1 MVFVIPEIIFFISK
15 QKTTYKYYNCN
26 NKRILLELTRQEES
40 ALKGEQGEVMQMAHR
55 ILVATGEATDA
66 EKLIPIEWAHLSGVN
81 YNTIGDAGEE
91 FLSSISKDARVKV
104 KTTLNPM
111 GFDIDNVS
119 NYGLDENFISKQLSI
134 KNSYENMGVI
144 PSFSCI
150 PYEIYDIPK
159 SETQVAF
166 AESNAA
172 IHANSFDN
180 LKTNKES
187 AFSAL
192 ASAIIGKSPYSSLRK
207 EDEPNI
213 TIRMKVKNPNEL
225 TYGMLGFFAGK
236 VGDTSVNIS
245 GLGEMDKR
253 QTKAMCGGMGTSGTC
268 AKFIFGDGDSDCEKI
283 DFDEKEMQNI
293 HDELN
298 TAEKG
303 DLITLGSPQLGLD
316 EISDL
321 AGKLKGRSFQ
331 KRCMVFLPRTV
342 KEQARKIG
350 YTNEL
355 ERAGCEILSDCCTCL
370 SPLISKD
377 NVDAVTTNSIKGAF
391 YLKNSNGVDVNLKS
405 LSQIV
410 EDETR

>member
-1 MVFVIPEIIFFISK
+1 
-15 QKTTYKYYNCN
+15 
-26 NKRILLELTRQEES
+26 LELTKQEEF
-40 ALKGEQGEVMQMAHR
+40 ALKGEQGEIMQMAYR

-66 EKLIPIEWAHLSGVN
+66 EKLIPIEWTHLSGVN

-91 FLSSISKDARVKV
+91 FLSSISKNARVKV

-134 KNSYENMGVI
+134 KNSYETMGVT

-150 PYEIYDIPK
+150 PYEIFDIPK
-159 SETQVAF
+159 EGTQVAF

-172 IHANSFDN
+172 IHANSYDN

-192 ASAIIGKSPYSSLRK
+192 ASALTGKSPYSSLRK
-207 EDEPNI
+207 DDKPNI
-213 TIRMKVKNPNEL
+213 TIQMKVKNPNEL
-225 TYGMLGFFAGK
+225 SYGMLGFFAGK
-236 VGDTSVNIS
+236 VGDTSVNVS
-245 GLGEMDKR
+245 GLGDMDKR
-253 QTKAMCGGMGTSGTC
+253 QCKAMCGGMGTSGTC
-268 AKFIFGDGDSDCEKI
+268 AKFIFGEGDSDCEKI
-283 DFDEKEMQNI
+283 DFDEKAMLNI

-303 DLITLGSPQLGLD
+303 DIITLGSPQLGLD
-316 EISDL
+316 EITELSE
-321 AGKLKGRSFQ
+321 KLKGRSFK
-331 KRCMVFLPRTV
+331 KRCMVFTPRTV
-342 KEQARKIG
+342 KEQARKVG

-370 SPLISKD
+370 TPLINKD

-405 LSQIV
+405 LSQII

>member
-1 MVFVIPEIIFFISK
+1 M
-15 QKTTYKYYNCN
+15 
-26 NKRILLELTRQEES
+26 LELTREEES
-40 ALKGEQGEVMQMAHR
+40 ALKGEQGETLQMAYR
-55 ILVATGEATDA
+55 ILVATGEATNA

-91 FLSSISKDARVKV
+91 FLSNISKDARVKV

-119 NYGLDENFISKQLSI
+119 NYDLDENFISKQLSI
-134 KNSYENMGVI
+134 RRSYESMGVL

-159 SETQVAF
+159 NNTQVAF

-207 EDEPNI
+207 EDKPNI
-213 TIRMKVKNPNEL
+213 TIRMKVKNPDEL

-236 VGDTSVNIS
+236 IGDTSVNIS
-245 GLGEMDKR
+245 RLGEMDKR

-342 KEQARKIG
+342 KVQAQKIG

-355 ERAGCEILSDCCTCL
+355 EKAGCEILSDCCTCL

-377 NVDAVTTNSIKGAF
+377 SVDAVTTNSIKGAF

-405 LSQIV
+405 LSEIV

>member
-1 MVFVIPEIIFFISK
+1 M
-15 QKTTYKYYNCN
+15 
-26 NKRILLELTRQEES
+26 ELTREEES
-40 ALKGEQGEVMQMAHR
+40 ALKGDQGEIMQIAHR

-91 FLSSISKDARVKV
+91 FLSTISKDARVKV

-119 NYGLDENFISKQLSI
+119 NYDIDQNFISKQLSI
-134 KNSYENMGVI
+134 KNSYEKMGVV

-159 SETQVAF
+159 SKTQVAF

-172 IHANSFDN
+172 IHANSFDD

-192 ASAIIGKSPYSSLRK
+192 ASAIVGKSPYSSLRK
-207 EDEPNI
+207 EDKPNI

-298 TAEKG
+298 TTEKG
-303 DLITLGSPQLGLD
+303 DIITLGSPQLGLD

-342 KEQARKIG
+342 KVQARKIG

-377 NVDAVTTNSIKGAF
+377 SVDAVTTNSIKGAF

>member
-1 MVFVIPEIIFFISK
+1 
-15 QKTTYKYYNCN
+15 
-26 NKRILLELTRQEES
+26 LELTKDEES
-40 ALKGEQGEVMQMAHR
+40 ALKGEHGETMEMAYR

-66 EKLIPIEWAHLSGVN
+66 EKLIPIEWTHLSGVN

-91 FLSSISKDARVKV
+91 LLSGISKDARVKV

-134 KNSYENMGVI
+134 KNSYETMGVI

-150 PYEIYDIPK
+150 PYEIFDIPK
-159 SETQVAF
+159 DGTQVAF

-172 IHANSFDN
+172 IHANSYDN

-192 ASAIIGKSPYSSLRK
+192 ASALTGKSPYSSLRK
-207 EDEPNI
+207 EDKPNI
-213 TIRMKVKNPNEL
+213 TINMKIKNPNEL
-225 TYGMLGFFAGK
+225 SYGMLGFFAGK

-245 GLGEMDKR
+245 GLSEMDNR
-253 QTKAMCGGMGTSGTC
+253 QCKAMCGGMGTSGTC

-283 DFDEKEMQNI
+283 DFDEKELQNV

-298 TAEKG
+298 TAENG
-303 DLITLGSPQLGLD
+303 DIITLGSPQLGLE
-316 EISDL
+316 EITEL
-321 AGKLKGRSFQ
+321 TEKLKGRSFK
-331 KRCMVFLPRTV
+331 KRCMVFTPRTV
-342 KEQARKIG
+342 KVQMQKLG

-370 SPLISKD
+370 TPLINKD
-377 NVDAVTTNSIKGAF
+377 NVDVVTTNSIKGAF
-391 YLKNSNGVDVNLKS
+391 YLKNSNGVGVNLKP
-405 LSQIV
+405 LSQII
-410 EDETR
+410 EDETKWIRF

>member
-1 MVFVIPEIIFFISK
+1 M
-15 QKTTYKYYNCN
+15 
-26 NKRILLELTRQEES
+26 ELTREEES
-40 ALKGEQGEVMQMAHR
+40 ALKGEQGEIMQMAYR

-104 KTTLNPM
+104 KTSLNPM

-119 NYGLDENFISKQLSI
+119 NYNLDDNFISKQLSI
-134 KNSYENMGVI
+134 KQSYENMGVI

-150 PYEIYDIPK
+150 PYEIFDIPTGG
-159 SETQVAF
+159 TQVSF

-192 ASAIIGKSPYSSLRK
+192 ASALTGKSPYSSLRK
-207 EDEPNI
+207 EESSKL
-213 TIRMKVKNPNEL
+213 TIRMKVENPHEL

-236 VGDTSVNIS
+236 VGNESVNIS
-245 GLGEMDKR
+245 GIGHMDRRSCKSL
-253 QTKAMCGGMGTSGTC
+253 CGGMGTSGTC
-268 AKFIFGDGDSDCEKI
+268 AKFNFDEDDSESEVV
-283 DFDEKEMQNI
+283 DFDEKEMKEVYDQ
-293 HDELN
+293 LN

-303 DLITLGSPQLGLD
+303 DLITLGSPQLGLE

-321 AGKLKGRSFQ
+321 TNKLKGRSFK
-331 KRCMVFLPRTV
+331 KRCMIFCPRAV
-342 KEQARKIG
+342 KEQATKLG
-350 YTNEL
+350 HTNEL

-370 SPLISKD
+370 TPLIKKD
-377 NVDAVTTNSIKGAF
+377 EVDAVTTNSIKGAY

-405 LSQIV
+405 LSEII
-410 EDETR
+410 EDETK

>member
-1 MVFVIPEIIFFISK
+1 M
-15 QKTTYKYYNCN
+15 
-26 NKRILLELTRQEES
+26 
-40 ALKGEQGEVMQMAHR
+40 LKGEHGDIMQMAYR
-55 ILVATGEATDA
+55 ILVATGEATGA
-66 EKLIPIEWAHLSGVN
+66 EKLIPIEWAHLAGVN

-91 FLSSISKDARVKV
+91 FLSSVSKNARVKV

-119 NYGLDENFISKQLSI
+119 NYNLDENFIAKQLSI
-134 KNSYENMGVI
+134 KNSYEIMGVT

-150 PYEIYDIPK
+150 PYEIFDIPK
-159 SETQVAF
+159 SGTQVAF

-172 IHANSFDN
+172 IHANSYDN

-192 ASAIIGKSPYSSLRK
+192 ASAITGKSPYSSLRK
-207 EDEPNI
+207 EDTPNV
-213 TIRMKVKNPNEL
+213 TIRMNVNNPNEL

-245 GLGEMDKR
+245 GLGDMDKR
-253 QTKAMCGGMGTSGTC
+253 QCKAMCGGMGTSGTC
-268 AKFIFGDGDSDCEKI
+268 AKFLFGDNDSNTEKI
-283 DFDEKEMQNI
+283 DFDEKTMQTVY
-293 HDELN
+293 DELN
-298 TAEKG
+298 TTEKG
-303 DLITLGSPQLGLD
+303 DIITLGSPQLGLD

-321 AGKLKGRSFQ
+321 TSKLKGRSFT
-331 KRCMVFLPRTV
+331 KRCMIFCPRTV
-342 KEQARKIG
+342 KQQAREIG
-350 YTNEL
+350 YVNEL

-370 SPLISKD
+370 TPLINKD
-377 NVDAVTTNSIKGAF
+377 NVDAVTTNSIKGAY

-405 LSQIV
+405 LSEIV

>member
-1 MVFVIPEIIFFISK
+1 M
-15 QKTTYKYYNCN
+15 
-26 NKRILLELTRQEES
+26 ELTRDEES
-40 ALKGEQGEVMQMAHR
+40 ALKGEQGEIMQMAYR

-66 EKLIPIEWAHLSGVN
+66 DKLIPIEWAHLSGVN

-119 NYGLDENFISKQLSI
+119 NYNLDKNFISKQLSI
-134 KNSYENMGVI
+134 KNSYEAIGVT

-150 PYEIYDIPK
+150 PYEIFDIPK
-159 SETQVAF
+159 ENTQVAF

-172 IHANSFDN
+172 IHANSYDN

-192 ASAIIGKSPYSSLRK
+192 ASALTGKSPYSSLRK
-207 EDEPNI
+207 EDSPNL
-213 TIRMKVKNPNEL
+213 TISMNVKNPTEL

-245 GLGEMDKR
+245 GLEEMDRR
-253 QTKAMCGGMGTSGTC
+253 QRKAMCGGMGTSGTC
-268 AKFIFGDGDSDCEKI
+268 AKFLFGDGDSDCEKI
-283 DFDEKEMQNI
+283 EFDEKEVQNV

-303 DLITLGSPQLGLD
+303 DIITLGSPQLGLD

-321 AGKLKGRSFQ
+321 AAKLKGRSFK
-331 KRCMVFLPRTV
+331 KRCMVFTPRTV

-370 SPLISKD
+370 TPLINKD
-377 NVDAVTTNSIKGAF
+377 SVDAVTTNSIKGAF

-405 LSQIV
+405 LSKII
-410 EDETR
+410 EEETR

>member
-1 MVFVIPEIIFFISK
+1 M
-15 QKTTYKYYNCN
+15 
-26 NKRILLELTRQEES
+26 ELTKQEES
-40 ALKGEQGEVMQMAHR
+40 ALKGEQGETMQMAYR

-66 EKLIPIEWAHLSGVN
+66 EKLIPIEWTHLSGVN

-91 FLSSISKDARVKV
+91 FLSNVSKDARVKV

-134 KNSYENMGVI
+134 KNSYETMGVT

-150 PYEIYDIPK
+150 PYEIFDIPK
-159 SETQVAF
+159 EDTQVAF

-172 IHANSFDN
+172 IHANSYDN

-192 ASAIIGKSPYSSLRK
+192 ASALTGKSPNSSLRK
-207 EDEPNI
+207 EDTPNI
-213 TIRMKVKNPNEL
+213 TINMKIENPNEL
-225 TYGMLGFFAGK
+225 SYGMLGFFAGK

-245 GLGEMDKR
+245 GLSNMDNR
-253 QTKAMCGGMGTSGTC
+253 QQKAMCGGMGTSGTC

-283 DFDEKEMQNI
+283 DFDEKELQNV

-298 TAEKG
+298 TAENG
-303 DLITLGSPQLGLD
+303 DIITLGSPQLGLE
-316 EISDL
+316 EITEL
-321 AGKLKGRSFQ
+321 TQKLKGRSFK
-331 KRCMVFLPRTV
+331 KRCMVFTPRTV
-342 KEQARKIG
+342 KTQMQKLG

-370 SPLISKD
+370 TPLINKD
-377 NVDAVTTNSIKGAF
+377 NVDVVTTNSIKGAF
-391 YLKNSNGVDVNLKS
+391 YLKNSNGVGVNLKP
-405 LSQIV
+405 LSQII
-410 EDETR
+410 EDETK

>member
-1 MVFVIPEIIFFISK
+1 M
-15 QKTTYKYYNCN
+15 
-26 NKRILLELTRQEES
+26 ELTREEES
-40 ALKGEQGEVMQMAHR
+40 ALKGEQGEILQMTYR

-66 EKLIPIEWAHLSGVN
+66 EKLIPIAWAHLSGVN

-91 FLSSISKDARVKV
+91 FLSGISKNARVKV

-119 NYGLDENFISKQLSI
+119 DYGLGENFISKQLSI
-134 KNSYENMGVI
+134 RNSYETMGVI

-150 PYEIYDIPK
+150 PYEIFDIPK
-159 SETQVAF
+159 DGTQVAF

-172 IHANSFDN
+172 IHANSYDN

-192 ASAIIGKSPYSSLRK
+192 ASAITGKSPFSSLRK
-207 EDEPNI
+207 DDNSNV

-236 VGDTSVNIS
+236 VGDTSINIS
-245 GLGEMDKR
+245 GLGEMDTR
-253 QTKAMCGGMGTSGTC
+253 QRKSMCGGMGTSGTC
-268 AKFIFGDGDSDCEKI
+268 AKFLFGEEDSGCEKV

-303 DLITLGSPQLGLD
+303 DLITLGSPQLGL
-316 EISDL
+316 EEMYDL
-321 AGKLKGRSFQ
+321 TGKLKGRSFK
-331 KRCMVFLPRTV
+331 KRCMIFCPRTV
-342 KEQARKIG
+342 KEQAKKIG
-350 YTNEL
+350 YANEL

-370 SPLISKD
+370 TPLITKD

-405 LSQIV
+405 LSQII

>member
-1 MVFVIPEIIFFISK
+1 M
-15 QKTTYKYYNCN
+15 
-26 NKRILLELTRQEES
+26 ELTREEES
-40 ALKGEQGEVMQMAHR
+40 ALKGEHGETMQMAYR
-55 ILVATGEATDA
+55 ILVATGEATEA
-66 EKLIPIEWAHLSGVN
+66 EKLVPIEWTHLSGVN

-91 FLSSISKDARVKV
+91 FLSSTSKDARVKV

-134 KNSYENMGVI
+134 KNSYETMGVT

-150 PYEIYDIPK
+150 PYEIFDIPK
-159 SETQVAF
+159 DGTQVAF

-172 IHANSFDN
+172 IHANSYDN

-192 ASAIIGKSPYSSLRK
+192 ASALTGKSPYSSLRK
-207 EDEPNI
+207 EDTPNI
-213 TIRMKVKNPNEL
+213 TINMKIKNPNEL
-225 TYGMLGFFAGK
+225 SYGMLGFFAGK

-245 GLGEMDKR
+245 GLSNMDNR
-253 QTKAMCGGMGTSGTC
+253 QQKAMCGGMGTSGTC

-283 DFDEKEMQNI
+283 DFDEKELQNV

-298 TAEKG
+298 TAENG
-303 DLITLGSPQLGLD
+303 DIITLGSPQLGLE
-316 EISDL
+316 EITEL
-321 AGKLKGRSFQ
+321 TQKLKGRSFK
-331 KRCMVFLPRTV
+331 KRCMVFTPRTV
-342 KEQARKIG
+342 KVQMQKLG

-370 SPLISKD
+370 TPLINKD

-391 YLKNSNGVDVNLKS
+391 YLKNSNGVGVNLKP
-405 LSQIV
+405 LSQII
-410 EDETR
+410 EEETK

>member
-1 MVFVIPEIIFFISK
+1 M
-15 QKTTYKYYNCN
+15 
-26 NKRILLELTRQEES
+26 ELTKEEES
-40 ALKGEQGEVMQMAHR
+40 ALKGERGEIMQMAYR

-66 EKLIPIEWAHLSGVN
+66 EKLIPIKWAHLSGVN

-91 FLSSISKDARVKV
+91 FLASISKDARVKV

-111 GFDIDNVS
+111 GFDIDNVAK
-119 NYGLDENFISKQLSI
+119 YGLDESFISKQLSI
-134 KNSYENMGVI
+134 KNSYEMMGVT

-150 PYEIYDIPK
+150 PYEIFDIPEK
-159 SETQVAF
+159 GTQVSF

-192 ASAIIGKSPYSSLRK
+192 ASAITGKSPYSSLRK
-207 EDEPNI
+207 DDSPNL
-213 TIRMKVKNPNEL
+213 TIRMKVDNPNEL

-236 VGDTSVNIS
+236 VGNNSVNIS
-245 GLGEMDKR
+245 NVGEMDR
-253 QTKAMCGGMGTSGTC
+253 RSCKALCGGMGTSGTC
-268 AKFIFGDGDSDCEKI
+268 AKFVFSEGDSDCEKV
-283 DFDEKEMQNI
+283 DFDKKEMEKV

-303 DLITLGSPQLGLD
+303 DLITLGSPQLGLE

-321 AGKLKGRSFQ
+321 TTKLKDRSFK
-331 KRCMVFLPRTV
+331 KRCMIFCPRSV

-370 SPLISKD
+370 TPLINKSE
-377 NVDAVTTNSIKGAF
+377 VDSVTTNSIKGAF
-391 YLKNSNGVDVNLKS
+391 YLKNSNGVDVNLKP

-410 EDETR
+410 EEETR